1 MSHHQENFKVALIQY
16 SPEWMSPTANLA
28 TLEEKLWEITEEVDL
43 VVLPEL
49 FTTGFHNE
57 AAKKAE
63 PIGLTTSKWLKQQAK
78 RMNAAIIGSFPV
90 RQDRNVYNRLLFT
103 RPNGDISHYDKR
115 HLFRMASEHMA
126 FTPGNFQV
134 IEEFRGWRI
143 NPIICYDLR
152 FPLWC
157 RNTNNDYDILVCV
170 ANWPQPR
177 IDAFNTL
184 LKARAIE
191 NLSYTIGVNRIG
203 EDANGVPYNGQSAVY
218 SPKGRVANTLSDTDE
233 IQIIT
238 LNYKEVQNIRE
249 KFPSHLDADHFTI
262 QL

>member
-1 MSHHQENFKVALIQY
+1 MSHHQENFKVAIVQFN
-16 SPEWMSPTANLA
+16 PEWMNPTANLA
-28 TLEEKLWEITEEVDL
+28 TLEEKLWTIEENVDL

-57 AAKKAE
+57 AAEKAE
-63 PIGLTTSKWLKQQAK
+63 PIGLTTSKWMLQQSK
-78 RMNAAIIGSFPV
+78 RMGAAILGSYPV
-90 RQDRNVYNRLLFT
+90 RQDRKVYNRLIFA
-103 RPNGDISHYDKR
+103 RPNGHISHYDKR
-115 HLFRMASEHMA
+115 HLFRMASEHMT
-126 FTPGNFQV
+126 FEPGNFQV
-134 IEEFRGWRI
+134 IEEWKGWRI

-170 ANWPQPR
+170 ANWPAPR

-191 NLSYTIGVNRIG
+191 NLSYSVGVNRIG
-203 EDANGVPYNGQSAVY
+203 QDPNQVNYIGQSAVY
-218 SPKGRVANTLSDTDE
+218 SAKGKALNELNDIDE
-233 IQIIT
+233 IKIVT
-238 LNYKEVQNIRE
+238 LNYKELHNLRE
-249 KFPSHLDADHFTI
+249 KFPTHLDADHFTL